1 MEFKRKLRCV
11 QGDRSP
17 GGTVIRS
24 NKRREST
31 AEGLTP
37 MIAQA
42 LRKKF
47 EVQILCIV
55 KFIFLDKICC
65 VSQY

>member
-1 MEFKRKLRCV
+1 MKLRSV
-11 QGDRSP
+11 KGNRSP

-47 EVQILCIV
+47 EVH
-55 KFIFLDKICC
+55 IFY
-65 VSQY
+65 V